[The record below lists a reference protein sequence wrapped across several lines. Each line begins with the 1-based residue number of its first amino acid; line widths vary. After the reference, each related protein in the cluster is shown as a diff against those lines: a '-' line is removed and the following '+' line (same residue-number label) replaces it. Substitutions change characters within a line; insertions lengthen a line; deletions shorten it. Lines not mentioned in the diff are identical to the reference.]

1 MAGWMQQVLDWL
13 DRPPPGAPAPA
24 PVRAAPGQRAVLLAG
39 QRVPYRLQRARR
51 KSIGMTVGADG
62 LAVRAPSGVT
72 LATIDA
78 ALQDKAD
85 WIVRKLG
92 EMQQRQRLQEDARI
106 VWQAGAQL
114 PYLGVPL
121 TLQLDATQQR
131 RQQLQPE
138 VAGSGAQL
146 FLGLAQ
152 DAQPAQIRDATQAW
166 FMRQARS
173 HFSARLD
180 HFAPQLGVQ
189 YRRLRLSSA
198 ATRWGSARSDGSI
211 MLNWRLLHYRP
222 ALIDYV
228 VVHELSHLRVMDHSP
243 QFWGTV
249 ATLVPDYAQ
258 LRQQLRAQPAPPWD

>member
-1 MAGWMQQVLDWL
+1 MASWVQQVLAWL
-13 DRPPPGAPAPA
+13 DAPAP
-24 PVRAAPGQRAVLLAG
+24 PPAAGVGPRPQARREVLLAG

-78 ALQDKAD
+78 ALQEKAD

-92 EMQQRQRLQEDARI
+92 EVQQRQRLQEAARI

-114 PYLGVPL
+114 PYLGAPL
-121 TLQLDATQQR
+121 TLRLDATQRR
-131 RQQLQPE
+131 RQQLLHSD
-138 VAGSGAQL
+138 ADGGAQL

-166 FMRQARS
+166 FLRQARS
-173 HFSARLD
+173 HFDARLA

-189 YRRLRLSSA
+189 HSRLRLSGA

-243 QFWGTV
+243 QFWRIV